1 MSQKERERE
10 EKGKEGVGR
19 RVARLVAWLVECLSA
34 LRSCYVYLDARGETN
49 FQSQCR
55 EVVKEKG

>member
-1 MSQKERERE
+1 MRERE
-10 EKGKEGVGR
+10 EKGSEEVGW